1 MVETAIA
8 LVCIVAVAIVLFI
21 LVDRAGQ
28 PDPIPLIIKLV
39 ILLVALLAVARALG
53 YA

>member
-1 MVETAIA
+1 MVETALFFA
-8 LVCIVAVAIVLFI
+8 LIVIVAVVLFI

-39 ILLVALLAVARALG
+39 ILLVALFAIARLFG
-53 YA
+53 YT